1 MQLNIRPNEST
12 KKFLIC
18 YNFFLE
24 ILVSLTSPSNEHIR
38 QKIESKRLIFL
49 EILMPLNTS

>member
-38 QKIESKRLIFL
+38 QKIESKRLIFFGNFNAL
-49 EILMPLNTS
+49 EH